1 LAAPRRVEEKAMPDV
16 RIKPIVM
23 PKWGLT
29 MTQGKVTSWH
39 KNAGD
44 TVAVGDE
51 ILEVETDKIAS
62 AVEASDAGR
71 LRRVLG
77 EVDAV
82 YPVKALIGVLA
93 DDDVSD
99 EEIDAY
105 VASYVTPAAEG
116 GEGEGAA
123 GPQYKFV
130 ETVAGRIRYAKRGE
144 RGDAVILV
152 HGFGGD
158 LDNWLFNIDALAEKA
173 TVYALD
179 LPGHGQSSKAIADA
193 SLAGLSHA
201 LIGLMDALGIANAHI
216 VGHSV
221 GGVVAMQTA
230 LDAPDRVKS
239 LTLICSAGLGSEING
254 AYIDG
259 YVTAT
264 SRRDLRPVLEQL
276 FADPKLVSR
285 QLVDDALK
293 YKRLDGVAEALSSL
307 QSNLIEDGKQRT
319 NLAQAFERL
328 ACPVLVIWGEQDNII
343 PAAHARAVAD
353 RVRTEII
360 PGAGHMVQMEKAGR
374 INELILAHM
383 GA

>member
-1 LAAPRRVEEKAMPDV
+1 MAAA
-16 RIKPIVM
+16 RIKPIMM

-29 MTQGKVTSWH
+29 MTEGKVTSWR
-39 KNAGD
+39 KNVGD
-44 TVAVGDE
+44 AVAVGDE

-62 AVEASDAGR
+62 VVEASDTGK

-105 VASYVTPAAEG
+105 VVSYVMPVAEG
-116 GEGEGAA
+116 GQGAAAA
-123 GPQYKFV
+123 GPLYEFV
-130 ETVAGRIRYAKRGE
+130 ETAAGRIRYAKRGE
-144 RGDAVILV
+144 GGETVLLV

-173 TVYALD
+173 TVYAFD
-179 LPGHGQSSKAIADA
+179 LPGHGQSSKTIAEP

-201 LIGLMDALGIANAHI
+201 LVGLMNAVGIANAHV
-216 VGHSV
+216 VGHSI
-221 GGVVAMQTA
+221 GGAVAMQTA
-230 LDAPDRVKS
+230 LDVPDRVKS
-239 LTLICSAGLGSEING
+239 LTLICSAGLGPEINS
-254 AYIDG
+254 AYLDG
-259 YVTAT
+259 YVKAT

-293 YKRLDGVAEALSSL
+293 YKRIDGVTEALRRF
-307 QSNLIEDGKQRT
+307 QSNLFEDGKQRT
-319 NLAQAFERL
+319 DPAPLLQRV
-328 ACPVLVIWGEQDNII
+328 ACPVLVIWGEKDNII
-343 PAAHARAVAD
+343 PVSHAHALADKARA
-353 RVRTEII
+353 EIV

-374 INELILAHM
+374 VNELILAQI

>member
-1 LAAPRRVEEKAMPDV
+1 M

-29 MTQGKVTSWH
+29 MTEGKVTSWH
-39 KNAGD
+39 KNPGD
-44 TVAVGDE
+44 AVAVGDE

-62 AVEASDAGR
+62 AVEASEAGR

-77 EVDAV
+77 QVDAV
-82 YPVKALIGVLA
+82 YPVKALIGVVA
-93 DDDVSD
+93 DDDVPD

-116 GEGEGAA
+116 GGDEADA
-123 GPQYKFV
+123 GPQYHFI
-130 ETVAGRIRYAKRGE
+130 ETAAGRIRYAKRGDG
-144 RGDAVILV
+144 GDAVLLV

-179 LPGHGQSSKAIADA
+179 LPGHGQSNKTIADP

-201 LIGLMDALGIANAHI
+201 LIGLMDALGIENAHI

-221 GGVVAMQTA
+221 GGAVAMQTA
-230 LDAPDRVKS
+230 LDAPGRVKS
-239 LTLICSAGLGSEING
+239 LTLICSAGLGPEINSPF
-254 AYIDG
+254 IDG
-259 YVTAT
+259 FVNAT

-276 FADPKLVSR
+276 FSDPKLVSR
-285 QLVDDALK
+285 QLVDDVLK
-293 YKRLDGVAEALSSL
+293 YKRLDGVGEALRSL
-307 QSNLIEDGKQRT
+307 RSNLFEDGRQRA
-319 NLAQAFERL
+319 NLTPAFERI

-343 PAAHARAVAD
+343 PASHAHALAD
-353 RVRTEII
+353 RARTEIVA
-360 PGAGHMVQMEKAGR
+360 GAGHMVQMEKAGR
-374 INELILAHM
+374 VNELILAHI